1 MGGSTILKGEA
12 TVLETQRADNI
23 NSLQK
28 KQQWNLQMD
37 KQEIKEHGEVQE
49 EAQDE
54 EPVAKRDI
62 RANLLAARKKQLLRR
77 KRGYGRLPSSLR
89 RGGV

>member
-1 MGGSTILKGEA
+1 MGGNTILKGEA
-12 TVLETQRADNI
+12 TVLETQTADNL
-23 NSLQK
+23 NLLQK
-28 KQQWNLQMD
+28 KQQWNLQID

-77 KRGYGRLPSSLR
+77 KRGYGRLPTSLR
-89 RGGV
+89 RG

>member
-1 MGGSTILKGEA
+1 MGGNTILKGEA

-77 KRGYGRLPSSLR
+77 KRGYGRLPSSLS
-89 RGGV
+89 RG

>member
-1 MGGSTILKGEA
+1 MGGNTILKGEA
-12 TVLETQRADNI
+12 TVLETQTADNL
-23 NSLQK
+23 NLLQK

-89 RGGV
+89 RG

>member
-1 MGGSTILKGEA
+1 MGGNTILKGEA

-77 KRGYGRLPSSLR
+77 KRGYGRLPTSLR
-89 RGGV
+89 RG

>member
-12 TVLETQRADNI
+12 TVLETQTADNL
-23 NSLQK
+23 NLLQK

-77 KRGYGRLPSSLR
+77 KRGYGRLPTSLR
-89 RGGV
+89 RG

>member
-1 MGGSTILKGEA
+1 MGGNTILKGEA
-12 TVLETQRADNI
+12 TVLETQTADYI
-23 NSLQK
+23 NLLQK

-77 KRGYGRLPSSLR
+77 KRGYGRLPTSLR
-89 RGGV
+89 RG

>member
-37 KQEIKEHGEVQE
+37 KQEIKEPGEVQE

-89 RGGV
+89 RG

>member
-1 MGGSTILKGEA
+1 MGAKTILKGEA

-89 RGGV
+89 RG

>member
-89 RGGV
+89 RG

>member
-77 KRGYGRLPSSLR
+77 KRGYGRLPTSLR
-89 RGGV
+89 RG

>member
-49 EAQDE
+49 EEQDE

-89 RGGV
+89 RG

>member
-49 EAQDE
+49 EAQLE

-89 RGGV
+89 RG

>member
-1 MGGSTILKGEA
+1 
-12 TVLETQRADNI
+12 
-23 NSLQK
+23 
-28 KQQWNLQMD
+28 MD

-77 KRGYGRLPSSLR
+77 KRGYGRLPNSLR
-89 RGGV
+89 RG

>member
-1 MGGSTILKGEA
+1 MGGNTILKGEA

-89 RGGV
+89 RG

>member
-23 NSLQK
+23 NSLRK

-77 KRGYGRLPSSLR
+77 KRGYGRLPTSLR
-89 RGGV
+89 RG

>member
-1 MGGSTILKGEA
+1 MGGNTILKGEA
-12 TVLETQRADNI
+12 TVLETQTADNL
-23 NSLQK
+23 NLLQK

-54 EPVAKRDI
+54 EPVAKRGI

-77 KRGYGRLPSSLR
+77 KRGYGRLPTSLR
-89 RGGV
+89 RG

>member
-23 NSLQK
+23 KSLQK

-89 RGGV
+89 RG

>member
-1 MGGSTILKGEA
+1 MGGNTILKGEA
-12 TVLETQRADNI
+12 TVLETQTADNL
-23 NSLQK
+23 NLLQK
-28 KQQWNLQMD
+28 KQQWNLQMN

-77 KRGYGRLPSSLR
+77 KRGYGRLPTSLR
-89 RGGV
+89 RG

>member
-1 MGGSTILKGEA
+1 MGGNTILKGEA
-12 TVLETQRADNI
+12 TVLETQTADNL
-23 NSLQK
+23 NLLQK

-62 RANLLAARKKQLLRR
+62 RATLLAARKKQLLSR
-77 KRGYGRLPSSLR
+77 KRGYGRLPTSLR
-89 RGGV
+89 RG

>member
-54 EPVAKRDI
+54 EPVDKRDI

-89 RGGV
+89 RG

>member
-1 MGGSTILKGEA
+1 MGGNTILKGEA
-12 TVLETQRADNI
+12 TVLETQTADNL
-23 NSLQK
+23 NLLQK
-28 KQQWNLQMD
+28 KQQWKLQMD
-37 KQEIKEHGEVQE
+37 KQEIKDHGEVQE

-89 RGGV
+89 RG

>member
-28 KQQWNLQMD
+28 KQQWNLQMY
-37 KQEIKEHGEVQE
+37 KQVIKEHAEVQE

-89 RGGV
+89 RG

>member
-1 MGGSTILKGEA
+1 MGGNTILKGEA
-12 TVLETQRADNI
+12 TVLETQTADNL
-23 NSLQK
+23 NLLQK

-77 KRGYGRLPSSLR
+77 KRGYGRLPTSLR
-89 RGGV
+89 RG

>member
-12 TVLETQRADNI
+12 TVLETQTEDYI
-23 NSLQK
+23 NLVQK

-77 KRGYGRLPSSLR
+77 KRGYGRLPTSLR
-89 RGGV
+89 RG